1 MSAELLITQNELDQY
16 LAGLDLSTAL
26 NNRVFNAIQLLTPTL
41 YNNAL
46 YYLVIGKLTP
56 ERLDTVSINNASIK
70 VLLDSLSGADE
81 SVLARKRVY
90 EKFHD
95 DLPLYRGFIKKMN
108 QTSPQFFFRMQQP
121 NTNFI
126 TSLTLDKTGLDTTKF
141 TGLFETK
148 TKYNQIIA
156 KSRLSAEYTALA
168 TYAQAQG
175 FSRLITL
182 IENELNAFKLIN
194 VEGTN
199 VQSAIPAETSILGYI
214 LRGVFT
220 DPFRVHFIDNI
231 NYALMRMVDKYDQ
244 DTSRTGVVG
253 LKAAWLT
260 DTWEAVFLSQTS
272 TEFIEKLGRTSY
284 VRYVLPN
291 IYGSVFFTPEEI
303 AAESAAH
310 STIISGVETSNGV
323 MDLAYKYLMKV
334 VIAVRLGMTPLSI
347 V

>member
-26 NNRVFNAIQLLTPTL
+26 NNRVFNAIQLLTASL
-41 YNNAL
+41 YNDTL

-56 ERLDTVSINNASIK
+56 ERLDTIPINNASIK

-126 TSLTLDKTGLDTTKF
+126 TELTLDKTGLDPTKF

-156 KSRLSAEYTALA
+156 QTRLSAEYVELA
-168 TYAQAQG
+168 AYAQTHS
-175 FSRLITL
+175 FSRLLTL
-182 IENELNAFKLIN
+182 IENELNAFRLITVVN
-194 VEGTN
+194 TS
-199 VQSAIPAETSILGYI
+199 VQSQIPADTSLLGYI

-220 DPFRVHFIDNI
+220 DPFRVGFIDNI

-244 DTSRTGVVG
+244 DTSKTGVVG
-253 LKAAWLT
+253 IKNAWLT
-260 DTWEAVFLSQTS
+260 DTWENVFLSQTS
-272 TEFIEKLGRTSY
+272 AEFIEKLGRTSY
-284 VRYVLPN
+284 IRYVLPN
-291 IYGSVFFTPEEI
+291 VYGTVYFTPDEI

-310 STIISGVETSNGV
+310 STIISGVETSSGV
-323 MDLAYKYLMKV
+323 MDLAYKYLIKV
-334 VIAVRLGMTPLSI
+334 VIQIRLNMTPLSVI
-347 V
+347 